1 MNKLMGKKLGEQ
13 HDEIV
18 SPSYMTLLSLFS
30 LSLSLLPSSFFE
42 ERLLMLIRSQTF
54 AKQDLPQQHRV
65 LQPDSMKTMDHRPE
79 RLNIHVDEEGTVR
92 DVKFG

>member
-1 MNKLMGKKLGEQ
+1 MNKLMGKKLGEK

-30 LSLSLLPSSFFE
+30 LSLLPCSFFE

-65 LQPDSMKTMDHRPE
+65 LQPDSMKTMDYRPE

>member
-1 MNKLMGKKLGEQ
+1 
-13 HDEIV
+13 
-18 SPSYMTLLSLFS
+18 
-30 LSLSLLPSSFFE
+30 
-42 ERLLMLIRSQTF
+42 MLIRSQTF

-65 LQPDSMKTMDHRPE
+65 LQPDSMKTMDYRPE